1 MVSHH
6 TTNGQ
11 WATVSLDALLTGI
24 PPLAAPLVNPLNGWY
39 LCQHFAFLLLTQLFV
54 CECSFRL
61 NPILPSINVAIWGMA
76 HQLRLAV
83 EKLREAKMLSPNF

>member
-1 MVSHH
+1 MDG
-6 TTNGQ
+6 T
-11 WATVSLDALLTGI
+11 
-24 PPLAAPLVNPLNGWY
+24 Y

-76 HQLRLAV
+76 HQLRLAG
-83 EKLREAKMLSPNF
+83 EKWREANKFKNLQISDLIGSGNFKLDWQSL